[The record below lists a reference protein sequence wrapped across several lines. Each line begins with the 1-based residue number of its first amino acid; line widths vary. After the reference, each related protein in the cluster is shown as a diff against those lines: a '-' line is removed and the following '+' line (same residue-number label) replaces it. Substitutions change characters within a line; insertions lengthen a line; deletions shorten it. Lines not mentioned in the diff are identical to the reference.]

1 MDTKPKIVYPKFT
14 ITVVCNVKPICL
26 DNFVDLKKVSYCN
39 PPMINDNNDKKG

>member
-26 DNFVDLKKVSYCN
+26 DNLKKVSYCD
-39 PPMINDNNDKKG
+39 PPIININNDKKG